1 MTNDQ
6 IRDIASDIQ
15 SWLQD
20 AVGDMAEGQTMLGKE
35 IAADDAY
42 ENEDI
47 LSDLSGDRIFDSCKM
62 NYVDM
67 IAVATEIRDSRYS
80 HQPLKNVM
88 DRFIVRWEESL
99 RKAAERDAKRAQRE
113 AEVKFRKTLEEEY
126 GTVYNTTELQEAFEV
141 SAFAAPYVV
150 VVDKKSQKKGS
161 LQFTHRPR
169 FYFRFVAD

>member
-1 MTNDQ
+1 LSQPDSTQVQAIQLRIDYMKEEEKMTNDQ

-20 AVGDMAEGQTMLGKE
+20 AVGDIAEGQTMLGKE

-80 HQPLKNVM
+80 HKPLKNVM
-88 DRFIVRWEESL
+88 DRFIVGWEESL
-99 RKAAERDAKRAQRE
+99 RKAAERDAKRKQRE
-113 AEVKFRKTLEEEY
+113 AEAAAY
-126 GTVYNTTELQEAFEV
+126 GDSQIRLMAG
-141 SAFAAPYVV
+141 
-150 VVDKKSQKKGS
+150 DKEFGK
-161 LQFTHRPR
+161 
-169 FYFRFVAD
+169 

>member
-1 MTNDQ
+1 MTIDQ
-6 IRDIASDIQ
+6 IRDEASEIQ

-20 AVGDMAEGQTMLGKE
+20 AVGDIAEGQTMLGIE

-47 LSDLSGDRIFDSCKM
+47 LSDLTGDRIFDNCKM

-88 DRFIVRWEESL
+88 QKHIKNWKRHTSTLQDENVRLMVGDSEGG
-99 RKAAERDAKRAQRE
+99 K
-113 AEVKFRKTLEEEY
+113 
-126 GTVYNTTELQEAFEV
+126 
-141 SAFAAPYVV
+141 
-150 VVDKKSQKKGS
+150 
-161 LQFTHRPR
+161 
-169 FYFRFVAD
+169 